1 MQSALL
7 VKNMSYQSWQNPW
20 KDGNYQRHGG
30 TWFDQHSWLQH
41 SDDCA
46 PHYDE
51 FGNWTP
57 QHGGVGGNI
66 LGGYGG
72 LNNNEFQQQPFD
84 GSHGNGRKC
93 LPRHGSHGNGR
104 KCLPRRTLA
113 ARHGGGN
120 DSPAIPGDAATAIL
134 LLGGRSGRPEANRVE
149 VKADS
154 EDKRPAVH
162 PGDKWLRKSDDSDD
176 EEEITKPAEATEEE
190 RQEAENIVRTAFKQ
204 AKERDRL
211 REKVKKA
218 TASDLQELL
227 NARLAKK

>member
-84 GSHGNGRKC
+84 
-93 LPRHGSHGNGR
+93 GSHGNGR